1 MGNRERRSEEEL
13 SGGGWF
19 HRPCVE
25 RMAAAAEEFCGCDK
39 GFKIKVRQEEAW
51 CSLATVREPE
61 QWQQPKFCRSMLLL
75 CFCFV
80 LTSEEGPSKGTQG
93 AS

>member
-1 MGNRERRSEEEL
+1 MGNRDRERRSEEEL

-25 RMAAAAEEFCGCDK
+25 RMAAAAEEFCGC
-39 GFKIKVRQEEAW
+39 GKIKVRQEEAW

-61 QWQQPKFCRSMLLL
+61 QWQQPKFCRSLLLL

-80 LTSEEGPSKGTQG
+80 LTSEEGPSKGAQG